1 MIVYTALLLL
11 AALNTPAYAQ
21 ALFGPKA
28 DYATGNESTS
38 VFTADLDGDGDNDLA
53 VANWGGT
60 VSVFLNN
67 GDGTFADKVDY
78 EAGDAPRS
86 VFVADLD
93 GDGDNDLT
101 VANGHFR
108 STTVSVLMNNGD
120 GTFAAKVTYGTGS
133 NPKSIFSA
141 DLDEDG
147 DNDLAVATKSN
158 TVSVLLNNGDGT
170 FAAKVDYPA
179 GDSPVSVFSSDLDGD
194 GDNDL
199 AVANVDGVSVLLDLS
214 IRGVTPPPIVTSISP
229 ISGVEVGGTRV
240 RITGSNFQSGAT
252 VTFGDMAPTNLVEE
266 ATNIITAV
274 TPAHPVGSVD
284 VIVTNPDGL
293 ADTLFNG
300 FEFVEALFGLKTDYD
315 TGFGLKLVSIADLDG
330 DGDNDLAV
338 AGGGTVSV
346 LKNNGDGTFATRVS
360 YGTGPEPQSVFIAD
374 LDGDGDNDFAVANSV
389 IHIDFFL
396 GKYINSTVP
405 KVLYQTGT
413 VSVLKNNGDGTFATR
428 VSYGTGP
435 EPQSVFIA
443 DLDGDGDND
452 LAVANFGGFESPSGT
467 VSVLFN
473 NADGTFAPKV
483 DYAVG
488 NEPVSV
494 FSSDLDGD
502 GDNDLAV
509 ANSALFGEISSIS
522 VLLNNGDGTFAPK
535 VGYLS
540 GNSPWSVF
548 SADLDGDKDNDL
560 AVANFGGSVS
570 VLLNNGDGTFAHKV
584 DYNAEGTSVF
594 SADLDGDGDN
604 DLAVAGGG
612 KVSVL
617 LNRTIITAV
626 TEYEEPSRGVP

>member
-38 VFTADLDGDGDNDLA
+38 VFT
-53 VANWGGT
+53 
-60 VSVFLNN
+60 
-67 GDGTFADKVDY
+67 
-78 EAGDAPRS
+78 
-86 VFVADLD
+86 ADLD

-199 AVANVDGVSVLLDLS
+199 AVANVDGVSVLLNLS

-252 VTFGDMAPTNLVEE
+252 VTFGDMAPTNLVVE

-338 AGGGTVSV
+338 A
-346 LKNNGDGTFATRVS
+346 
-360 YGTGPEPQSVFIAD
+360 
-374 LDGDGDNDFAVANSV
+374 NSV

-413 VSVLKNNGDGTFATR
+413 VSVLLNNG
-428 VSYGTGP
+428 
-435 EPQSVFIA
+435 
-443 DLDGDGDND
+443 
-452 LAVANFGGFESPSGT
+452 
-467 VSVLFN
+467 
-473 NADGTFAPKV
+473 DGTFAPKV
-483 DYAVG
+483 DYEAG
-488 NEPVSV
+488 EFPWSV
-494 FSSDLDGD
+494 FSADLDGD

-570 VLLNNGDGTFAHKV
+570 VLMNNGDGTFAPKVDYAVGERSFSVFSADLDGDKDNDLVVANGGEWPDYISSISVLLNNGDGTFAPKV